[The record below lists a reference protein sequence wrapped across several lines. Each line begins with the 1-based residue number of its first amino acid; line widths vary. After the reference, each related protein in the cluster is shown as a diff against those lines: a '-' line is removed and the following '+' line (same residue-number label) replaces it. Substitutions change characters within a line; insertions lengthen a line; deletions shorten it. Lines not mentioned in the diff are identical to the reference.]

1 MKVKFLAAAC
11 AALCSA
17 GAFAAPLATNTGNP
31 ANLVTYY
38 IAGASAQAQAVDA
51 VLKTA
56 DFFATPTDVVKISG
70 GSTNSAYY
78 GMSNAAVTG
87 GVSKPLLIIYR
98 NSNGSGSGV
107 RQLLAKGAT
116 MAAKLANIAAIP
128 NTDNTNLVNLA
139 GTCGAV
145 AGVSGSYTA
154 SCTAGFQALAPDVA
168 LSDVTAKELAG
179 VFPTPGANYYSLS
192 QLVASRN
199 ALQGFG
205 IAVNERLH
213 RAAEPEH
220 RRWPVARQL
229 RRQRHGGLPAVDP
242 QGRLCQPDFGRR
254 QHQGCH
260 HPVRQRLP
268 HRRSHRLPSYRP
280 VRHASVVEHVLPEQ
294 CLRYPRLRRRL
305 QSARCG

>member
-1 MKVKFLAAAC
+1 MPGSPGIAWLGAAKNVRIIRASNQIQELPIKVKFLAAAC

-128 NTDNTNLVNLA
+128 NTEI
-139 GTCGAV
+139 GR
-145 AGVSGSYTA
+145 A
-154 SCTAGFQALAPDVA
+154 SC
-168 LSDVTAKELAG
+168 
-179 VFPTPGANYYSLS
+179 
-192 QLVASRN
+192 R
-199 ALQGFG
+199 
-205 IAVNERLH
+205 ER
-213 RAAEPEH
+213 
-220 RRWPVARQL
+220 V
-229 RRQRHGGLPAVDP
+229 
-242 QGRLCQPDFGRR
+242 
-254 QHQGCH
+254 
-260 HPVRQRLP
+260 
-268 HRRSHRLPSYRP
+268 
-280 VRHASVVEHVLPEQ
+280 
-294 CLRYPRLRRRL
+294 
-305 QSARCG
+305 